1 MIEYKDIIK
10 HAPLPFAGQKRFFVK
25 KLYDYFHNL
34 EYKPSRVIDCFG
46 VSGLLSNLFKQ
57 MYPDIEVIYNDYDS
71 YFEKIEEIPYLN
83 EVLAKCRTILAR
95 HKIEH
100 RAKITS
106 NCKIEL
112 EEYLKDIDWTKV
124 SKGTVYMYFSLI
136 GIGTVGDLYVN
147 KVRRTDFIYDERY
160 CKGCVV
166 KHCDYSELIQND
178 DSLYILDPPY
188 IQTDCNRYKNW
199 FTISDFLKLF
209 DKTKEMSNY
218 ILFTSKR
225 SGAYDIINHYCTKEF
240 WSEIIWGKSA
250 VNITRNT
257 NEVAYIKLEK

>member
-46 VSGLLSNLFKQ
+46 GSGLLSNLFKQ

-166 KHCDYSELIQND
+166 KHCDY
-178 DSLYILDPPY
+178 
-188 IQTDCNRYKNW
+188 
-199 FTISDFLKLF
+199 
-209 DKTKEMSNY
+209 